1 MDTCRRRGRSEIE
14 GLVTITDTPTA
25 ELLRERGADAARST
39 WSLDTVLQGRCHPH
53 TSGRQSRSRGQ
64 RHGFYRVC
72 VSRPGLG
79 GDRKARA
86 GGPACRAD
94 RGS

>member
-1 MDTCRRRGRSEIE
+1 MAVTLEPSHLANAPFLRDLLPATRTPVAVADAAEIE

-25 ELLRERGADAARST
+25 QLLRERGADAARST

-64 RHGFYRVC
+64 RHGAFT
-72 VSRPGLG
+72 
-79 GDRKARA
+79 
-86 GGPACRAD
+86 
-94 RGS
+94 